1 MKIEL
6 MISSLSSKPLI
17 FEGSMFTVGRVGGND
32 LVIPEAKI
40 SSRHGRFVARGD
52 RLVFEDLNS
61 RNGSL
66 VERNAARQ
74 IISVD
79 KPAFLQVGDRLL
91 LGDLQNPVVIEVVSI
106 STQSHAVVATVVG
119 SRSVVAGLPTLDQL
133 SASNIQADLF
143 ELLRTCSD
151 HKSPDEVFMSAAETI
166 LSTFAQTSMVR
177 LWMMTPDNDWHEV
190 NAHGPDGGAEVSEPS
205 RTILSRA
212 LNASE
217 VIVYKPNP
225 EDASKSV
232 MGLRSVAVVPLLT
245 RGESLGALVVE
256 SPRGIYTPEV
266 LDWLS
271 ILSTYMTASLV
282 SARRF
287 RALRQS
293 EKALDEQ
300 REQLSAEKA
309 LDRPIIGESQTLLR
323 TLTQLKRVAKTDTS
337 VLIAGETGTGKELA
351 ARYVHAHSKR
361 RDKQFIAVNC
371 GAISEQLLSSELFG
385 HVKGAFTGAERARD
399 GLFQTAHHGTIFL
412 DEIGEISPTVQVQ
425 LLRVLQE
432 REFHPV
438 GSSLPIKVDV
448 RIVAATNRDL
458 RSEVDAGR
466 FREDLFYRLSVFPV
480 ELPPL
485 RERDGDVELLAERF
499 RETTCSRYGR
509 YISGFTQEALSA
521 LRGGEWKGNIR
532 QLEHEVERAVIL
544 TDDGE
549 LIGIEALSM
558 IIVQDGQASVD
569 VAEFVPKDGPL
580 KAVMGTYEKLVIDA
594 RLKDHGGNRSR
605 TAESL
610 EISRQAL
617 QAKLAKWKQTSIDG
631 RAKDVIAVNDAVE
644 EE

>member
-6 MISSLSSKPLI
+6 MIASLGSEPQI

-40 SSRHGRFVARGD
+40 SSRHGRFVVRD
-52 RLVFEDLNS
+52 EVLVFEDLNS

-66 VERNAARQ
+66 VEQEGRRQ

-79 KPAFLQVGDRLL
+79 KPASLKVGARLL
-91 LGDLQNPVVIEVVSI
+91 LGDLQNPVVIEVLSIETTAHSVS
-106 STQSHAVVATVVG
+106 ATVVG
-119 SRSVVAGLPTLDQL
+119 SRSVVADMPIIKQFSGPDKQE
-133 SASNIQADLF
+133 ALF

-151 HKSPDEVFMSAAETI
+151 HKTPDDVFMSAAQTI
-166 LSTFAQTSMVR
+166 LATFPQTSMVR
-177 LWMMTPDNDWHEV
+177 LWMMTPDDDWHEV

-205 RTILSRA
+205 RTLLSRA
-212 LNASE
+212 VRASE

-232 MGLRSVAVVPLLT
+232 IGLRSVAVVPLLT

-256 SPRGIYTPEV
+256 SPRGIYTPDV

-300 REQLSAEKA
+300 REQLSVERA
-309 LDRPIIGESQTLLR
+309 LDRPIIGESQALMR
-323 TLTQLKRVAKTDTS
+323 TLKQLQRVAKTETS
-337 VLIAGETGTGKELA
+337 VLVLGETGTGKELA

-361 RDKQFIAVNC
+361 RDKHFVAVNC

-385 HVKGAFTGAERARD
+385 HVKGAFTGAERTRE
-399 GLFQTAHHGTIFL
+399 GLFQTAHLGTIFL

-425 LLRVLQE
+425 LLRVIQE

-438 GSSLPIKVDV
+438 GSSHPVKVDV

-458 RSEVDAGR
+458 KSEVEAGR
-466 FREDLFYRLSVFPV
+466 FRDDLFYRLSVFPV
-480 ELPPL
+480 SLPPL
-485 RERDGDVELLAERF
+485 REREGDIELLAERF

-509 YISGFTQEALSA
+509 YISGFSQAALAA
-521 LRGGEWKGNIR
+521 LRCGQWKGNIR
-532 QLEHEVERAVIL
+532 QLEHEIERAVIL
-544 TDDGE
+544 TDDGD
-549 LIGIEALSM
+549 LIGIDALST
-558 IIVQDGQASVD
+558 SV
-569 VAEFVPKDGPL
+569 VEQHESAANQPEAIPKSGPL
-580 KAVMGTYEKLVIDA
+580 KSLMTVYEKLLIEA
-594 RLKDHGGNRSR
+594 RLKGHGGNRSR
-605 TAESL
+605 TSESL
-610 EISRQAL
+610 DISRQAL
-617 QAKLAKWKQTSIDG
+617 QAKLAKWKQLSEDEQLNEV
-631 RAKDVIAVNDAVE
+631 AEDFAAE